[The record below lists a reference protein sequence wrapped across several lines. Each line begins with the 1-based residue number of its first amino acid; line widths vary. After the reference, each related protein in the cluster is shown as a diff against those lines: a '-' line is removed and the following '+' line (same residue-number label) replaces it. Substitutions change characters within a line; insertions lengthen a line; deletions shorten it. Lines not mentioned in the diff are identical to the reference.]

1 MGAELMIYQPI
12 YNRISRLA
20 ASAVAYCAA
29 VAFAAWPLYGQEAA
43 APAASAPTSPA
54 LAPPVSAAAPAAIT
68 ALHELIDQQVEA
80 TLQSKNIAPA
90 ALANDAE
97 FLRRIYLDLTGSIPT
112 FGEARAFIDDAS
124 PIKRRQLIDRLLNS
138 PEYARQMQR
147 VFDVALME
155 RRPAARIPQAQW
167 EQYLRDSFAANKP
180 WNELVRE
187 ILAADGSDPKLRPA
201 ARFYLDREAE
211 PNVLARDVGRLL
223 LGRDMQ
229 CAQCHD
235 HPLIDDYLQ
244 ADYYGLVAFFNR
256 SFIFTPKDQQQPVV
270 LAEKAEGDTQ
280 FKSVFVEGAVD
291 QPARPHLPGEQELAE
306 PQFEKGQEYAVAPA
320 DGVRPVPKYSRRAQL
335 PNLLPRAENAAFRR
349 NIANRLWAFMFG
361 RGLVH
366 PLDMDHSGN
375 PPSHPELLNL
385 LAERIAAMNFD
396 IKAFIREIALSRTYQ
411 RSGDLPAGS
420 APPSP
425 ELFAVAPL
433 KPLTAEQFAL
443 ATLQA
448 TGFTDAERL
457 ALGAAL
463 NETTLYEKLSGNLAP
478 FVAVF
483 AGQAGQPEQ
492 DFQATI
498 EQILFVSNGG
508 AVRSSIAPRQGNLAD
523 RLSRATEPAPL
534 ADEMYLSILTRR
546 PVAEETA
553 ELTAVWQARAQDRP
567 AALAEWIW
575 GLIASDEFRFNH

>member
-1 MGAELMIYQPI
+1 MK
-12 YNRISRLA
+12 RISRLVALA
-20 ASAVAYCAA
+20 ASYCTAVVYLAC
-29 VAFAAWPLYGQEAA
+29 PLHGQEAA
-43 APAASAPTSPA
+43 PPAAAAPTSPA
-54 LAPPVSAAAPAAIT
+54 PAPAPSVPAPAAIT
-68 ALHELIDQQVEA
+68 ALHELIDQHVDA
-80 TLQSKNIAPA
+80 ALKAKGIAPA
-90 ALANDAE
+90 AAANDAE

-147 VFDVALME
+147 VFDVVLME

-201 ARFYLDREAE
+201 VRFYLDREAE

-235 HPLIDDYLQ
+235 HPLVDDYLQ
-244 ADYYGLVAFFNR
+244 ADYYGLLAFFNR

-280 FKSVFVEGAVD
+280 FKSVFVDGAVD
-291 QPARPHLPGEQELAE
+291 QPARPHLPGEKDLAE

-320 DGVRPVPKYSRRAQL
+320 DGVRPVPKFSRRALL
-335 PNLLPRAENAAFRR
+335 PDLLPRAENAAFRR
-349 NIANRLWAFMFG
+349 NIANRLWALMFG

-396 IKAFIREIALSRTYQ
+396 IKAFIREIALSQTYQ
-411 RSGDLPAGS
+411 RSGDLPPGA
-420 APPSP
+420 APPPP

-433 KPLTAEQFAL
+433 KPLSAEQFAL

-448 TGFTDAERL
+448 TGFTDAERV

-463 NETTLYEKLSGNLAP
+463 NEAVLYEKLSGNLAP
-478 FVAVF
+478 FIAVF

-492 DFQATI
+492 DFQATV

-508 AVRSSIAPRQGNLAD
+508 VVRSWIAPRPGNLAE

-534 ADEMYLSILTRR
+534 ADEIYLSILTRR
-546 PVAEETA
+546 PTAEEAA
-553 ELTAVWQARAQDRP
+553 ELTAFWQARVQDRP

-575 GLIASDEFRFNH
+575 GLLASDEFRFNH

>member
-1 MGAELMIYQPI
+1 MPPAPAPPAPGP
-12 YNRISRLA
+12 
-20 ASAVAYCAA
+20 V
-29 VAFAAWPLYGQEAA
+29 PAA
-43 APAASAPTSPA
+43 AP
-54 LAPPVSAAAPAAIT
+54 LQEL
-68 ALHELIDQQVEA
+68 ALHDLVDQQIDA
-80 TLQSKNIAPA
+80 TLKAKGVAPA
-90 ALANDAE
+90 ALAGDAE
-97 FLRRIYLDLTGSIPT
+97 FLRRVYLDLTGSVPT
-112 FGEARAFIDDAS
+112 LGEARAFLDDAS

-147 VFDVALME
+147 VFDVVLME

-201 ARFYLDREAE
+201 ARFYLDRESE

-235 HPLIDDYLQ
+235 HPLVDDYLQ

-256 SFIFTPKDQQQPVV
+256 SFIFTPKDQQQLVV

-291 QPARPHLPGEQELAE
+291 QPARPHLPGEKELTE

-349 NIANRLWAFMFG
+349 NIANRLWAVMFG
-361 RGLVH
+361 RGLVQ
-366 PLDMDHSGN
+366 PLDMDHAGN
-375 PPSHPELLNL
+375 PPSHPELLNA
-385 LAERIAAMNFD
+385 LADRVAAMNFD
-396 IKAFIREIALSRTYQ
+396 IKAFIRELALSQTYQ
-411 RSGDLPAGS
+411 RSGDLPPGTAL
-420 APPSP
+420 PPP

-433 KPLTAEQFAL
+433 KPLSAEQFAL
-443 ATLQA
+443 ASLQA
-448 TGFTDAERL
+448 TGITDAERL

-463 NETTLYEKLSGNLAP
+463 NESALHDKLAGNLAP

-483 AGQAGQPEQ
+483 AGQSGQPEQ
-492 DFQATI
+492 DFQATL

-508 AVRSSIAPRQGNLAD
+508 VLRSWISPRPGNLAD
-523 RLSRATEPAPL
+523 RLTRIADPAPL

-546 PVAEETA
+546 PAAEEAA
-553 ELTAVWQARAQDRP
+553 ELTAFWQGRAQDRP

-575 GLIASDEFRFNH
+575 GLLASDEFRFNH